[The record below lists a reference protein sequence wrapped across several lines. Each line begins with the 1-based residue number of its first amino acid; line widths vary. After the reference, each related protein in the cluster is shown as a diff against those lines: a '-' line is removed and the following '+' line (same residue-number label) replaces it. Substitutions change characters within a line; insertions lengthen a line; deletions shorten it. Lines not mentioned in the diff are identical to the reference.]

1 MAKQRKPQVDSKQLD
16 FFAGLNRL
24 PVGEIVPV
32 PIWDDGIG
40 GELLNILSKGLYT
53 NPLDAIREYVQN
65 SIDAD
70 AEEVII
76 QVTGNSVSILDYG
89 SGMNDQALLQAREFG
104 VSTKAIEENVGFRGI
119 GIYSGFDLCE
129 KLVIWTKTQGES
141 VEHILEFEFKAM
153 RDELDEA
160 RKSSDRPKVPLARL
174 LGENTFYRKEESSSP
189 DRSFTIVTLQELSDE
204 HIHRLSNAKEMSDY
218 ILRNLP
224 IRFSKDFQ
232 YGAQI
237 EENLRRS
244 VPGYKSSRV
253 VVRIENEA
261 AVYVEKPAIP
271 DLESPQLGYIH
282 SLDRPIGYYWACLVK
297 GSDAIS
303 SREFHN
309 GRFKDFAGI
318 TYKIKGFSIGGRGVA
333 RKHIPRIPDWW
344 TGEIYVIDPNVIP
357 TSARDDFEAGRARDE
372 LERAVAHLLNG
383 QRNGQSFQKIA
394 IKAQS
399 QRAADR
405 SLAENEARLEKIQ
418 AKVDAGDFDEYKT
431 YAELEEIYRILD
443 RHEKKSSS
451 REKEIQLKKRVR
463 TLQSRVTKEIEQA
476 SSTSERKRDAAK
488 TAMKASDPAPATIAP
503 PTNVDTN
510 GGSPGEGSDSANAQ
524 HESSSAGSLLEV
536 IERTGW
542 VLAAEDTELFEIVGA
557 SIADILGSGSDQ
569 YEKLLKEIEERLAEA
584 IEEA

>member
-1 MAKQRKPQVDSKQLD
+1 MARQRKPQVDTKQLD
-16 FFAGLNRL
+16 FFAELSRL

-53 NPLDAIREYVQN
+53 DPLDAIREYVQN
-65 SIDAD
+65 AIDAD
-70 AEEVII
+70 AEEVEIR
-76 QVTGNSVSILDYG
+76 VTGNSVSILDHG
-89 SGMNDQALLQAREFG
+89 TGMNEQMLLQAREFG

-129 KLVIWTKTQGES
+129 KLVIWTKTQGEP
-141 VEHILEFEFKAM
+141 VEHILEFEFKTM
-153 RDELDEA
+153 RDELDAA
-160 RKSSDRPKVPLARL
+160 RKSSARPKVPLARL
-174 LGENTFYRKEESSSP
+174 LGANTFYRKEESSSP
-189 DRSFTIVTLQELSDE
+189 DGSFTIVMLQELSDE
-204 HIHRLSNAKEMSDY
+204 HIHRLSDAKAMSDY

-244 VPGYKSSRV
+244 VPGYKSARV

-261 AVYVEKPAIP
+261 AVYVEKPSIP
-271 DLESPQLGYIH
+271 DLEPPHLGYIY
-282 SLDRPIGYYWACLVK
+282 SLDQPIAYYWACLVR

-303 SREFHN
+303 SRDFHN

-318 TYKIKGFSIGGRGVA
+318 AYKIKGFSIGGRDVA
-333 RKHIPRIPDWW
+333 RRHIPRIPDWW
-344 TGEIYVIDPNVIP
+344 TGEIYVVDPNVIP

-383 QRNGQSFQKIA
+383 QRNGQSLQKVA

-405 SLAENEARLEKIQ
+405 ILAEAEAKLERIQ
-418 AKVDAGDFDEYKT
+418 AKVEAGDFDEYKT
-431 YAELEEIYRILD
+431 YAELEEILRILD
-443 RHEKKSSS
+443 RHDRKSSS
-451 REKEIQLKKRVR
+451 REKENQLKKRVKS
-463 TLQSRVTKEIEQA
+463 LQSRVTKEIEQA
-476 SSTSERKRDAAK
+476 STTSERKREASKA
-488 TAMKASDPAPATIAP
+488 AMKPSEPTAPTFAP
-503 PTNVDTN
+503 PTSTTAN
-510 GGSPGEGSDSANAQ
+510 GGALPGVSDGSEPQS
-524 HESSSAGSLLEV
+524 EPPSAGSLLEV

-542 VLAAEDTELFEIVGA
+542 ALATEDAELLEIVSA
-557 SIADILGSGSDQ
+557 SMADILGLGSDL
-569 YEKLLKEIEERLAEA
+569 YDRLLQEIEERLVEA